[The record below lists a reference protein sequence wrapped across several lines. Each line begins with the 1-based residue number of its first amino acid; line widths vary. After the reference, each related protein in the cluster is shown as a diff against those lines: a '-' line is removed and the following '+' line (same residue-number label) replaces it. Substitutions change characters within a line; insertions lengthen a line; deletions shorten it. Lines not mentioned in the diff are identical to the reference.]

1 LVLILPAAIH
11 NKRGRFMEAEARS
24 PPATLRLPLILLAAV
39 VQGWVLYGLHHAIKG
54 HHWPATDQPW
64 LIALYALAVFLPLT
78 AQLLADE
85 ARAAAFRRLLA
96 ILAIAF
102 FYFGWHHGASV
113 SSTGGDPLTGGKEY
127 LPLALLLTVLWLLM
141 LPFAQS
147 RLATGHWTVR
157 YGSLFANAW
166 RNKLVLAE
174 AALFT
179 ALFWLLLFLWQMLF
193 HMLGIDYFR
202 ELFEEP
208 IFIYPV
214 TSLTFGCALHLIGSI
229 ERLTSVVLE
238 QILNVLK
245 WLGLLAGVILA
256 FFTIALVFKLP
267 GLLFTGHKAIG
278 AAWLLWLTAVVVLL
292 LNAAYRDGSVVQPY
306 PKWIALFLRVVV
318 PFTVIISLTALYAL
332 IMRSRHYGLTVERV
346 WAFVVAGAALLYS
359 AGYSLSAF
367 SGGAWLAGIAR
378 VNVVVAVALIAVI
391 SAALTPLLSPYRLAA
406 NSQFRLVRERGL
418 AAVEDKHINEY
429 NSFWVTPLQYLR
441 FDSGEYGRTKLQ
453 ELADLQTGKDAGN
466 IRQLAKHLLAQNARW
481 EAPAIPDPNSAVARL
496 RIFPAGRTLDEN
508 LREVLTADLTSPSK
522 GFVFRNSLDKAAGIY
537 INLNGDNSEEF
548 VFLTDKSGLVYA
560 HRAGQWVLAGSLYVD
575 LSISSGGFGW
585 DLIGE
590 LAKGNIAATPPQWND
605 LSIGGR
611 KFVVNG
617 HGH

>member
-1 LVLILPAAIH
+1 LVLILPTAIH
-11 NKRGRFMEAEARS
+11 NKRGRFMEAEGRS
-24 PPATLRLPLILLAAV
+24 SPATLRLPLILLAAV

-78 AQLLADE
+78 AQLLADQ
-85 ARAAAFRRLLA
+85 ARAAAFWGLLA

-102 FYFGWHHGASV
+102 FYFGWHHGAAV
-113 SSTGGDPLTGGKEY
+113 SSAAGDPFTGDREY
-127 LPLALLLTVLWLLM
+127 LPLALLLTVLWLLA

-147 RLATGHWTVR
+147 RLATGHWTVQ

-292 LNAAYRDGSVVQPY
+292 LNAAYRDGSVEQPY

-332 IMRSRHYGLTVERV
+332 TMRSRHYGLTVERV
-346 WAFVVAGAALLYS
+346 WAFVVAGAALLY
-359 AGYSLSAF
+359 AVGYSLSAF
-367 SGGAWLAGIAR
+367 RGGAWLAGMAR
-378 VNVVVAVALIAVI
+378 VNVIAAVALIAVI

-406 NSQFRLVRERGL
+406 NSQFRMVLADGL
-418 AAVEDKHINEY
+418 EVADGRRTALH
-429 NSFWVTPLQYLR
+429 YLR
-441 FDSGEYGRTKLQ
+441 FDAGQYGRTKLE
-453 ELADLQTGKDAGN
+453 ELAQLHSGANAADIRRRAEEMLAQTSRWAQSRAVADIPAM
-466 IRQLAKHLLAQNARW
+466 LAK
-481 EAPAIPDPNSAVARL
+481 L
-496 RIFPAGRTLDEN
+496 RIFPAGRVLDRDLTDTLI
-508 LREVLTADLTSPSK
+508 ADLGKP
-522 GFVFRNSLDKAAGIY
+522 GNVFDYERWSDSAVGIY
-537 INLNGDNSEEF
+537 VDLNGDNRDEF
-548 VFLTDKSGLVYA
+548 VFLTSIRGSVYEN
-560 HRAGQWVLAGSLYVD
+560 RAGHWALVGYTLPRPVAPPITDFASA
-575 LSISSGGFGW
+575 IA
-585 DLIGE
+585 GE
-590 LAKGNIAATPPQWND
+590 LAKGNFSAIAPKWKE

-611 KFVVNG
+611 VFIINP
-617 HGH
+617 HE